1 MEIVVNFLLRC
12 LAKKNPSVKKVFFT
26 EGFKGLKRLR
36 VVNKMNKELKE
47 LRERDEIAFRT
58 LVKNYQ
64 SRIFHHAMQILRNRE
79 EAEDVCQETFV
90 QVFQSICSFKGD
102 SSLSTWIIR
111 IAIHL
116 SLEKIRKQKRR
127 NRLREMLPWW
137 MPSEEK
143 SADFMD
149 LNPGI
154 QLENK
159 EKAIALYRAI
169 DQLSANQRVAFTL
182 IKIDEITYAEASELM
197 NLSIKA
203 IESLVSRAKENI
215 KKQLK

>member
-1 MEIVVNFLLRC
+1 
-12 LAKKNPSVKKVFFT
+12 
-26 EGFKGLKRLR
+26 
-36 VVNKMNKELKE
+36 MNKELKE
-47 LRERDEIAFRT
+47 LLEGDERAFRN

-64 SRIFHHAMQILRNRE
+64 SRIFHHVMQILRNRE

-90 QVFQSICSFKGD
+90 KVYQSIHSFKGD
-102 SSLSTWIIR
+102 SSLSTWIFQ

-116 SLEKIRKQKRR
+116 SLDKIRRQKRR
-127 NRLREMLPWW
+127 DQLRELLPWW

-143 SADFMD
+143 SIDSSE

-154 QLENK
+154 LMENK
-159 EKAIALYRAI
+159 EKTIALYGAI
-169 DQLSANQRVAFTL
+169 DQLSPNQRVAFTL
-182 IKIDEITYAEASELM
+182 IKIDEISYADASELM

-215 KKQLK
+215 KKHLK

>member
-1 MEIVVNFLLRC
+1 
-12 LAKKNPSVKKVFFT
+12 
-26 EGFKGLKRLR
+26 
-36 VVNKMNKELKE
+36 MNKEIQDLILK
-47 LRERDEIAFRT
+47 DEVAFRD

-64 SRIFHHAMQILRNRE
+64 NRIFHHAMQILRNRE

-90 QVFQSICSFKGD
+90 QVFESIKSFKGD

-111 IAIHL
+111 IVIHK

-127 NRLREMLPWW
+127 QRLLEFLPWW
-137 MPSEEK
+137 MPNETNSMHAIE
-143 SADFMD
+143 

-159 EKAIALYRAI
+159 EKAIALYQAI
-169 DQLSANQRVAFTL
+169 DKLSPNQRVAFTL
-182 IKIDEITYAEASELM
+182 IKIDEMPYAEASEVM

-203 IESLVSRAKENI
+203 VESLVSRAKENI

>member
-1 MEIVVNFLLRC
+1 
-12 LAKKNPSVKKVFFT
+12 
-26 EGFKGLKRLR
+26 
-36 VVNKMNKELKE
+36 MNKEIQGLILK
-47 LRERDEIAFRT
+47 DEVAFRD
-58 LVKNYQ
+58 LVKNHQ
-64 SRIFHHAMQILRNRE
+64 NRIFHHAMQILRNRE

-90 QVFQSICSFKGD
+90 QVFESIKSFKGD

-111 IAIHL
+111 IVIHK

-127 NRLREMLPWW
+127 QRLLEFLPWW
-137 MPSEEK
+137 MPNETNSMHATE
-143 SADFMD
+143 

-159 EKAIALYRAI
+159 EKAIALYQAI
-169 DQLSANQRVAFTL
+169 DKLSPNQRVAFTL
-182 IKIDEITYAEASELM
+182 IKIDEMPYSEASDVM

-203 IESLVSRAKENI
+203 VESLVSRAKENI